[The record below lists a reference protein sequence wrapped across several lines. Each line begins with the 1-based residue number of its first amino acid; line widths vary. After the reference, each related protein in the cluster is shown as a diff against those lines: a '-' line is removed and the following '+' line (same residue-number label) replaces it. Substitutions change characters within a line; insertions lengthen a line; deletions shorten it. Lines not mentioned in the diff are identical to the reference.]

1 MQRPAQAQYQNPD
14 LAWDLDAFTQRER
27 AIDFVSQFQAT
38 LCVYSPT
45 VDMLYST
52 YEVIF
57 PEDEDAKLVI
67 LPDHSA
73 FYDTFTHILNH
84 AVKPTGLY
92 VVPGE
97 LIGKSGLHVAN
108 VTGDRSLGKRQIP
121 LEVGLRTIISKQST
135 DDPFLPVLTK
145 GDLREFNQSWPVM
158 HLHRVRP
165 GELDHLSQLDR
176 TNLAN
181 VIIEKLESLFLAQQK
196 PQVA

>member
-1 MQRPAQAQYQNPD
+1 MLQAAHARNPD
-14 LAWDLDAFTQRER
+14 LAWDLDEFTQRQR
-27 AIDFVSQFQAT
+27 ALEFVTQFQST

-52 YEVIF
+52 YEIVL
-57 PEDEDAKLVI
+57 PEDQDAKLVI
-67 LPDHSA
+67 LPDASA

-97 LIGKSGLHVAN
+97 LIGKQGLFIAN
-108 VTGDRSLGKRQIP
+108 VREDRTLGARQIP
-121 LEVGLRTIISKQST
+121 FEMGIRTIITNQPK

-145 GDLREFNQSWPVM
+145 GDLREFNQTWPVL

-165 GELDHLSQLDR
+165 NTLDHLSQLDR
-176 TNLAN
+176 ANLGN
-181 VIIEKLESLFLAQQK
+181 VITEKLESLFIEQQK
-196 PQVA
+196 SQVA